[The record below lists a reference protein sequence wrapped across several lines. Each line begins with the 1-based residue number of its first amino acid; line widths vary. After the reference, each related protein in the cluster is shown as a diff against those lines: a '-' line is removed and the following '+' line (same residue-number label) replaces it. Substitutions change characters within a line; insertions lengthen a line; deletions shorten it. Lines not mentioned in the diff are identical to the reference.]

1 MEINNKT
8 ILVTGGAGYIGG
20 FMVRKLVE
28 KGYTVVALDNLSR
41 NDRPELPES
50 VNFVEGSI
58 GDRQVLKTI
67 FENTRIDGVIHFAA
81 FISMAESMKDPYIY
95 FEDNTYN
102 SLTLLEEMKNHDV
115 KNIIFSSTAGVYGN
129 PTTVPI
135 PEDHPKN
142 PTNPYGQSK
151 LMVEQILSWYQKIHG
166 ISFTALRYFNAC
178 GASLDGEHG
187 ERHNP
192 ETHIIPRAIHTLLND
207 EPFELFG
214 RDYQTPDGTCVRDYI
229 HVLDLVEAHVLAL
242 EKLFENPGCNI
253 YNVGTG
259 KGLSNSEILKTIE
272 EVTGKNMNIVEKERR
287 PGDANELVADVT
299 KITNELGFSP
309 QHSDIRTIIE
319 SAWKFHSKQT

>member
-1 MEINNKT
+1 MNDKT

-28 KGYTVVALDNLSR
+28 KGYTVVAIDNLSR
-41 NDRPELPES
+41 NSRPELPES

-58 GDRQVLKTI
+58 GDRNKIKSI

-81 FISMAESMKDPYIY
+81 FISMAESMKDPFIY
-95 FEDNTYN
+95 FEDNVYD

-129 PTTVPI
+129 PTVLPI

-151 LMVEQILSWYQKIHG
+151 LMVEQILSWYQKIFG
-166 ISFTALRYFNAC
+166 ISYTALRYFNAC

-187 ERHNP
+187 ERHSP
-192 ETHIIPRAIHTLLND
+192 ETHIIPRAMQALLGN

-242 EKLFENPGCNI
+242 EKIFQNPGGNI
-253 YNVGTG
+253 FNVGTG

-272 EVTGKNMNIVEKERR
+272 EVTGRKMNIIDKDRR

-309 QHSDIRTIIE
+309 QHSDIRTIVE
-319 SAWKFHSKQT
+319 SAWKFHNKQT

>member
-1 MEINNKT
+1 MNDKT

-28 KGYTVVALDNLSR
+28 RGYTVVAIDNLSR

-50 VNFVEGSI
+50 VNFVEGSV
-58 GDRQVLKTI
+58 GDRQILKSI

-81 FISMAESMKDPYIY
+81 FISMAESMKDPFIY
-95 FEDNTYN
+95 FEDNVYDT
-102 SLTLLEEMKNHDV
+102 LILLEEMKNHNV

-129 PTTVPI
+129 PTILPI

-151 LMVEQILSWYQKIHG
+151 LMVEQILAWYQKIYG
-166 ISFTALRYFNAC
+166 LSYTALRYFNAC
-178 GASLDGEHG
+178 GASLDGKHG
-187 ERHNP
+187 ENHKP
-192 ETHIIPRAIHTLLND
+192 ETHIIPRAITALIHN

-242 EKLFENPGCNI
+242 EKLFENPTGSI

-259 KGLSNSEILKTIE
+259 QGLSNSQILKTIE
-272 EVTGKNMNIVEKERR
+272 EVTGRQMDIVEKERR

-299 KITNELGFSP
+299 KIKNELGFAP
-309 QHSDIRTIIE
+309 QYSDIKTIVE
-319 SAWKFHSKQT
+319 SAWKFHNKQ

>member
-1 MEINNKT
+1 MTDKT

-20 FMVRKLVE
+20 FMVRKLIE
-28 KGYTVVALDNLSR
+28 KGYTVVAIDNLSR

-50 VNFVEGSI
+50 VNFVEGSV
-58 GDRQVLKTI
+58 GDRQVLSTI
-67 FENTRIDGVIHFAA
+67 FKNSRIDGVIHFAA
-81 FISMAESMKDPYIY
+81 YISMAESMKDPFIY

-102 SLTLLEEMKNHDV
+102 TLTLLEEMKNHDV

-129 PTTVPI
+129 PTVLPI

-142 PTNPYGQSK
+142 PTNPYGESK
-151 LMVEQILSWYQKIHG
+151 LMVESIMSWYQKIHG

-178 GASLDGEHG
+178 GASLDGAYG

-192 ETHIIPRAIHTLLND
+192 ETHIIPRAMHALLND

-242 EKLFENPGCNI
+242 EKLFTSPSGNI

-259 KGLSNSEILKTIE
+259 KGFSNSEILKTIE
-272 EVTGKNMNIVEKERR
+272 EVTGRKMNVVEKERR
-287 PGDANELVADVT
+287 PGDANELVADVSR
-299 KITNELGFSP
+299 ITNELGFSP
-309 QHSDIRTIIE
+309 QHSDIRTIVE
-319 SAWKFHSKQT
+319 SAWKFHSKQ